1 MYRKSV
7 TETKIHV
14 LNLSLYIHKQNINF
28 KSLNKMQKMIFSAVA
43 LVAFSF
49 AGMANENE
57 EKKVEAILAKKE
69 SVKATVEVDCDKLA
83 NDTMDVY
90 EAAGWS
96 VEEAYEE
103 GLKVYNVCIGKTKK
117 VTQA

>member
-1 MYRKSV
+1 LD
-7 TETKIHV
+7 IQ
-14 LNLSLYIHKQNINF
+14 KQNINF
-28 KSLNKMQKMIFSAVA
+28 KNLNKMKEMIFSAVA

-49 AGMANENE
+49 AGMANEVK
-57 EKKVEAILAKKE
+57 EKKGE
-69 SVKATVEVDCDKLA
+69 VKATETKKVIASVDCDKLA

-96 VEEAYEE
+96 VQEAYEK
-103 GLKVYNVCIGKTKK
+103 GLEVYNVCIGKTKK

>member
-1 MYRKSV
+1 MK
-7 TETKIHV
+7 
-14 LNLSLYIHKQNINF
+14 
-28 KSLNKMQKMIFSAVA
+28 KMIFSAVA
-43 LVAFSF
+43 LVAFSY
-49 AGMANENE
+49 AGMANEIE
-57 EKKVEAILAKKE
+57 EKKVETLLAKNE

-96 VEEAYEE
+96 VEEAYEK
-103 GLKVYNVCIGKTKK
+103 GLEVYNVCIGKTKK